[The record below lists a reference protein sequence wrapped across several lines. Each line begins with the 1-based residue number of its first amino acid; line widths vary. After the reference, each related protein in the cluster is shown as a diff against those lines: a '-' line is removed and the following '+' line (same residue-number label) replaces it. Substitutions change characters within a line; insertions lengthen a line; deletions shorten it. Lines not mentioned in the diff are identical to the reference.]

1 MRLVQL
7 MLREISAIYDMSA
20 NVIESGVYDEATS
33 EAIGDLQY
41 RNLLPVTGNMDKST
55 WNALARA
62 YGLYLLYIE
71 P

>member
-1 MRLVQL
+1 
-7 MLREISAIYDMSA
+7 MSA

-33 EAIGDLQY
+33 EAVGDLQY